1 MSFTPEEITYLA
13 SQSLA
18 RLATVTAG
26 GQPDVVPVA
35 FEFDGST
42 FWIGGGGESVLSTR
56 KVRNVVSGNRDVALV
71 VDDVGV
77 SDLLCKGSVHL
88 KGRRWTL

>member
-35 FEFDGST
+35 SSSTARRSGS
-42 FWIGGGGESVLSTR
+42 EAAA
-56 KVRNVVSGNRDVALV
+56 NR
-71 VDDVGV
+71 
-77 SDLLCKGSVHL
+77 SCRP
-88 KGRRWTL
+88 GRSATWPAATATSHW